1 MPHEPEIGAPREPT
15 LFEAVVTL
23 VLVFAVVLV
32 GIRLQG
38 GLTRSPLPL
47 LLALGVVSVVGLR
60 LHAPW
65 STIQQGLV
73 NGIARVGIAVFV
85 VLLVGALVG
94 VWIQAGII
102 PSLVYYGLR
111 LVTPGAFLA
120 TAFLAC
126 AVMSTVTGT
135 SYGTMGTVGV
145 ALMGIA
151 AGLEVSLPI
160 AAGAVISGAFFGD
173 KMSPLSE
180 TTNIAA
186 AMGAVDLFAHI
197 RSMLFTTVPAAVI
210 TLGLFLLVRGA
221 APPTGAEGVEALRI
235 SLEAAWD
242 VHWLHLLPIL
252 LVLAMTRRRTPAL
265 VALCL
270 SVLLGAVWALLFQGA
285 SPATIVDAAVDGF
298 GAGTGV
304 ESIDSLFGRGGMA
317 AMAPVAMII
326 IAAGALGGGLGAIGV
341 LERALTAPLSRVRS
355 PGTLVVSV
363 LVSCYGILVFTGS
376 TTLSLVLPGQVFL
389 PAFRANGV
397 DARVMT
403 RTLEDGGT
411 LASPLVPWT
420 GAALVATQMLG
431 VPTLSYLPYVWFV
444 LLVPV
449 FSVLFGYTGIGVWR
463 TEAHLDEGPR
473 AARASLRSW

>member
-1 MPHEPEIGAPREPT
+1 MPLEPEIRTPREPT
-15 LFEAVVTL
+15 LLEAVVTL

-47 LLALGVVSVVGLR
+47 LLALGVVSVVGLQLR
-60 LHAPW
+60 VGWNA
-65 STIQQGLV
+65 IQQGLV

-120 TAFLAC
+120 TAFGAC

-151 AGLEVSLPI
+151 AGLGVHLPL

-186 AMGAVDLFAHI
+186 AMGVVDLFAHI

-210 TLGLFLLVRGA
+210 ALGLFLLVRG
-221 APPTGAEGVEALRI
+221 GASSGGSQGVEALRI

-252 LVLAMTRRRTPAL
+252 V
-265 VALCL
+265 VL
-270 SVLLGAVWALLFQGA
+270 SVLIGAVWALLFQGA
-285 SPATIVDAAVDGF
+285 SPVGVVDAAVDGF
-298 GAGTGV
+298 APATGV
-304 ESIDSLFGRGGMA
+304 EAIDGLFGRGGMA

-355 PGTLVVSV
+355 AGTLVVSV

-376 TTLSLVLPGQVFL
+376 TTLSLVLPGQAFL
-389 PAFRANGV
+389 PAFQANGV
-397 DARVMT
+397 DARVLT

-449 FSVLFGYTGIGVWR
+449 FSVICGYTGIGVWR
-463 TEAHLDEGPR
+463 TTASDPAH
-473 AARASLRSW
+473 ASE